1 MAEFRYDKPV
11 VKKVHILGKDYE
23 CREPSLE
30 EQHQYEKNLKEVETS
45 EAAQVIYN
53 HLELLG
59 IPQEASK
66 KLPQSQILKLLR
78 WFSLEEDDSKKK

>member
-1 MAEFRYDKPV
+1 MSEFRYDKPV
-11 VKKVHILGKDYE
+11 VKKVHILGNSYE

-30 EQHQYEKNLKEVETS
+30 EQQQYEKNLKEVSTS
-45 EAAQVIYN
+45 DAAQVIYD

-59 IPQEASK
+59 IPQETSK
-66 KLPQSQILKLLR
+66 KLPQSQILKLLK